1 MSNCE
6 HMFLRVEGF
15 SSNLYIQ
22 KSLPINFQKLKP
34 KSKWGQD
41 CLTAMTFHPSSADN
55 NCCPR
60 QHKLMHQCTKQHDSQ
75 QQKNKSENRIKLL
88 RQTERIVLLHHQ
100 MIDFL
105 LDFVYVRLLTG
116 KKTQREQSNSLIE
129 RNQIKAGKDVL
140 A

>member
-22 KSLPINFQKLKP
+22 KSIPINFQKLKP

-75 QQKNKSENRIKLL
+75 QQKNKSENRIKLFIKIDRETCFITSPDDRFFIGFCL
-88 RQTERIVLLHHQ
+88 CALAHRKKNTERI
-100 MIDFL
+100 
-105 LDFVYVRLLTG
+105 
-116 KKTQREQSNSLIE
+116 E
-129 RNQIKAGKDVL
+129 
-140 A
+140 